1 MTRRLAEERL
11 CENEEGPP
19 PGAAV
24 LYAAQKNETRAGTL
38 GYLAVTRARSA
49 T

>member
-1 MTRRLAEERL
+1 MTRRLAEERR
-11 CENEEGPP
+11 CGNEEGPQ

-24 LYAAQKNETRAGTL
+24 PHSARENKMRAGTL